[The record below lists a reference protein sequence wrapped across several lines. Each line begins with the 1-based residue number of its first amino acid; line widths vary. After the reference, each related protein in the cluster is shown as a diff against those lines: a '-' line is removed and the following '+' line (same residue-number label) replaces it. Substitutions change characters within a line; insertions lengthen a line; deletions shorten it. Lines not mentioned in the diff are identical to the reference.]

1 MFLDATYNH
10 GDREAV
16 RSTECSFSL
25 AVKLRLTSDLACAG
39 VLLGWAL

>member
-16 RSTECSFSL
+16 KNTECSFSL
-25 AVKLRLTSDLACAG
+25 VVKLRLTLDLASAG
-39 VLLGWAL
+39 VLPG